1 MEIESDGSDA
11 RVQDAPEAAE
21 VACIAVHP
29 LHRDGQQA
37 NRLLAHLK
45 REAMAQ
51 GPRRGEGGQAGIPPH
66 PL

>member
-1 MEIESDGSDA
+1 MEIESDPSDGSDA

-51 GPRRGEGGQAGIPPH
+51 GGPGRVCH
-66 PL
+66 